1 MSLNKKIVRY
11 TTLLLLILLIGLLS
25 DIISLNIAVV
35 LFAIFTYPIIFC
47 VFMIKMKNLSQDIKK
62 LYPDFYEKNKSI
74 AKLGKIKYLNPLPLF
89 NITEIKKYFDES
101 FLERTKEIRSI
112 IKLMYINLFLII
124 VFGVLT
130 VLVHS

>member
-112 IKLMYINLFLII
+112 IKLNVY
-124 VFGVLT
+124 
-130 VLVHS
+130 